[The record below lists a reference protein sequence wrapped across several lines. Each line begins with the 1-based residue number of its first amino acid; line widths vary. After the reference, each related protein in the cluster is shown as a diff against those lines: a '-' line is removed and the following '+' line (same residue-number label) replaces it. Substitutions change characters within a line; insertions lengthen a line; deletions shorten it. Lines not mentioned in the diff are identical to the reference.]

1 MFCIPDLCFSC
12 RHYYVNILVS
22 RRCDITIHIPVITF
36 RTDMLRKTI
45 RRASHSDNVIHIG
58 MPFCFRLV
66 SDITVSASATC
77 KRCITAFKTS
87 RFLYIFRIIMSE
99 SFNDI
104 VLITCFAFG
113 TGVQRVAVFRTGR
126 LKYRFGIVV
135 SLRRNIVVRILVT
148 AVHTVMCG
156 KALRRTGRLYHYFR
170 VRMTV
175 WLYKIVFVCIAALAT
190 HILGIALLGAGCDMR
205 SSHVIMRTQFLC
217 ARTRRAHSEQHC
229 HQDSKQSQQQNYA
242 FLFCPHFS
250 PLFNGFFPLL
260 LVFFSFAAI

>member
-1 MFCIPDLCFSC
+1 MKKLFRSSTDRKICGVCGGIAEYFNIDSTLVRLGVVLLSC
-12 RHYYVNILVS
+12 L
-22 RRCDITIHIPVITF
+22 
-36 RTDMLRKTI
+36 
-45 RRASHSDNVIHIG
+45 
-58 MPFCFRLV
+58 
-66 SDITVSASATC
+66 
-77 KRCITAFKTS
+77 
-87 RFLYIFRIIMSE
+87 
-99 SFNDI
+99 
-104 VLITCFAFG
+104 AFG

-229 HQDSKQSQQQNYA
+229 HQDSKQSQQQNYP

>member
-1 MFCIPDLCFSC
+1 
-12 RHYYVNILVS
+12 
-22 RRCDITIHIPVITF
+22 
-36 RTDMLRKTI
+36 
-45 RRASHSDNVIHIG
+45 

-87 RFLYIFRIIMSE
+87 RLLYIFRIIMSE

-113 TGVQRVAVFRTGR
+113 TGVQRVAVFRTSR

-135 SLRRNIVVRILVT
+135 SLRRNIVIRILIT
-148 AVHTVMCG
+148 AVHAVMCG
-156 KALRRTGRLYHYFR
+156 KALHRTGRLYHYFR

-205 SSHVIMRTQFLC
+205 SSYVIMRTQFLC

-229 HQDSKQSQQQNYA
+229 HQDGEQSQQQNYP
-242 FLFCPHFS
+242 FLFCLHFS